1 MHLQTQI
8 TSEQRGKNLYRR
20 GIIQI
25 CSPFFN
31 FEHLKTN
38 KLPGTTYQPSK
49 SAQKTPI
56 ISLLCLI
63 GLLLFNCNS
72 NASKEKVDT
81 KDQETSATSDPQSDL
96 PSLENLKAVFPDT
109 SINGKLLLDNPNS
122 SKAFY
127 PTIDAVKLI
136 ERVRDSPLVL
146 FANQQGDEY
155 LMAYKYEGNLKN
167 AFSCFEIG
175 YSKDFTSESPNKT
188 PAKNFKTESNL
199 GLGMTLK
206 DLEAIK
212 GKEYV
217 KKDLDG
223 NTILITYRVNDMDS
237 SPFLKRYN
245 MPGYFLECTLKDDR
259 ITKLFFGFD
268 YP

>member
-1 MHLQTQI
+1 M
-8 TSEQRGKNLYRR
+8 
-20 GIIQI
+20 
-25 CSPFFN
+25 
-31 FEHLKTN
+31 
-38 KLPGTTYQPSK
+38 PGTTHHQSK
-49 SAQKTPI
+49 LAQKTPI

-63 GLLLFNCNS
+63 CVLLFNCNS
-72 NASKEKVDT
+72 NAPKEKVDT
-81 KDQETSATSDPQSDL
+81 KDQETSAASDPQAEM

-109 SINGKLLLDNPNS
+109 TINGKLLLENPNS

-136 ERVRDSPLVL
+136 ERLRDSPLVL

-175 YSKDFTSESPNKT
+175 YSKDVASESPNKT

-217 KKDLDG
+217 KKNLDD
-223 NTILITYRVNDMDS
+223 NTILVTYRVNDMDS

-259 ITKLFFGFD
+259 ITKVFFGFD